1 MTALSIAIPAADDV
15 SSPVADEPV
24 ALLQLD
30 LADPAEAASAVY
42 REVRRG
48 RRVVA
53 VACGRAEPAARLARA
68 LDAIGVAAT
77 LPSPGDG
84 LLGGGVAIVAGP
96 ETTPARQAPAPA
108 RPLRVALAGCGVV
121 GGGVAARLLAD
132 PRFDLVGV
140 LVRDQ
145 GKARDVA
152 LPRGLL
158 LSDPAALLARE
169 PDVLIEV
176 LSDASTG
183 LALTRAALT
192 RGVDVVSA
200 NKQAIAS
207 DPAGLTALAA
217 AGGAR
222 LLWSASVGG
231 GAPLIETV
239 RRARAHGPVARVE
252 AVLNGTCNFILNR
265 LAEGAA
271 FGDALAGARAAGFA
285 EEDPTADLTGLDA
298 AAKLAIL
305 AHEAADW
312 RLPVD
317 QVTREGLSPDA
328 PRPAGRVRQLAK
340 LDLVRGEACV
350 GLVAVTGDPLLNDL
364 HDEGAA
370 ARIVTTDGRAFTVA
384 GRGAGRVPTTESA
397 WADLMDLLEPDG
409 CQTVRCRGHASGV
422 PIDEVIGDV
431 PRLTAET
438 RRSR

>member
-1 MTALSIAIPAADDV
+1 MTALSLPLPLPAADGV
-15 SSPVADEPV
+15 SSPVVDEPV

-53 VACGRAEPAARLARA
+53 VACGRADAAARLARA

-96 ETTPARQAPAPA
+96 ETTPARPAPATA

-132 PRFDLVGV
+132 PRFELVGV
-140 LVRDQ
+140 LVRDP

-152 LPRGLL
+152 LPRDLL

-169 PDVLIEV
+169 PDVVVEAISE
-176 LSDASTG
+176 ASTG
-183 LALTRAALT
+183 LALIRAALA
-192 RGVDVVSA
+192 RGADVVSA
-200 NKQAIAS
+200 NKQAIGA
-207 DPAGLTALAA
+207 DLAALTALARGSGA
-217 AGGAR
+217 A
-222 LLWSASVGG
+222 LLYSASVGG

-239 RRARAHGPVARVE
+239 RRARAHGPVVSIE

-265 LAEGAA
+265 LAEGMA
-271 FGDALAGARAAGFA
+271 FGAALQAARAAGFA
-285 EEDPTADLTGLDA
+285 EEDPSADLTGLDA

-305 AHEAADW
+305 AHEAAGR

-317 QVTREGLSPDA
+317 AIPCRTLSADA
-328 PRPAGRVRQLAK
+328 ALPAGRARQIAR
-340 LDLVRGEACV
+340 LDFSRGEAA
-350 GLVAVTGDPLLNDL
+350 VAFEAVDGDPLFAGLA
-364 HDEGAA
+364 DEGNALRA
-370 ARIVTTDGRAFTVA
+370 TTADGRVFTA
-384 GRGAGRVPTTESA
+384 RGRGAGRPPTVEA
-397 WADLMDLLEPDG
+397 VWADLTDLL
-409 CQTVRCRGHASGV
+409 
-422 PIDEVIGDV
+422 
-431 PRLTAET
+431 TA
-438 RRSR
+438 RV